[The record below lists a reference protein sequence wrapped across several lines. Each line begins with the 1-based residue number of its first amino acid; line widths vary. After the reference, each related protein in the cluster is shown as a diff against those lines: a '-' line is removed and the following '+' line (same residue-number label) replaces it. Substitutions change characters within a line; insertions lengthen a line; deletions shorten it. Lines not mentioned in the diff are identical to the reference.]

1 MLLFPYQL
9 IWRIFWYRCESVS
22 PTGDPRMDDDNPTQ
36 HLEPLYIIEG
46 YKDIEP
52 ISSWVWLGGPAKVGT
67 WDNICEEYPVVYK

>member
-1 MLLFPYQL
+1 
-9 IWRIFWYRCESVS
+9 
-22 PTGDPRMDDDNPTQ
+22 MDDDNPTQ